1 MADFE
6 EENVIK
12 AKVKTPAMHITLGL
26 DVDKTYPRLRFLQK
40 LEVNK
45 KSKKMILLQS
55 IKRKMIQRLM
65 LSSNSNQ
72 GKNATH
78 A

>member
-1 MADFE
+1 M
-6 EENVIK
+6 K
-12 AKVKTPAMHITLGL
+12 LGL
-26 DVDKTYPRLRFLQK
+26 YFDKAYPRLRFLLRLK
-40 LEVNK
+40 MNK

-55 IKRKMIQRLM
+55 IKRKMIQGLM

-72 GKNATH
+72 DKNATH

>member
-12 AKVKTPAMHITLGL
+12 AKVRIQYNTLGL
-26 DVDKTYPRLRFLQK
+26 DVNKTYPRLMFLQK
-40 LEVNK
+40 LKVNK

-55 IKRKMIQRLM
+55 IMRKMIQGLM

>member
-1 MADFE
+1 M
-6 EENVIK
+6 K
-12 AKVKTPAMHITLGL
+12 LGL
-26 DVDKTYPRLRFLQK
+26 YFDKAYPRLRFLLK
-40 LEVNK
+40 LKMNK

-55 IKRKMIQRLM
+55 IKRKMIQGLM

-72 GKNATH
+72 DKNATH

>member
-1 MADFE
+1 M
-6 EENVIK
+6 K
-12 AKVKTPAMHITLGL
+12 LGL
-26 DVDKTYPRLRFLQK
+26 DFDKAYPRLRFLLRLK
-40 LEVNK
+40 MNK

-55 IKRKMIQRLM
+55 IKRKMIQGLM

-72 GKNATH
+72 DKNATH